1 MTQTETSSLV
11 PGLLVSLKTS
21 IKGNVR
27 YAKRTIQ
34 PDTEAEDG
42 SRSASWETDRF
53 IADAK
58 EHKLSA
64 ETRAKARNVVAN
76 VCIQT
81 AFGLLCPEAK
91 AVKLEEALDE
101 ADKLVR
107 AFNRAAKLSRIEF
120 NVARGRIEPNDERAI
135 RGINSEVRDLLDMM
149 QDAIGKLDAKAVR
162 AAANRARLVGQMLSP
177 QAYAKVSTAID
188 AARAKAREIVK
199 AGELAAKE
207 VNTEN
212 LRAIAVARTAF
223 LDMDTAGE
231 LAAPTEHGRAV
242 EFEAET
248 EAREPGSYQTETRQ
262 IEV

>member
-1 MTQTETSSLV
+1 MTEATTLV
-11 PGLLVSLKTS
+11 PGHLVSLKTS

-27 YAKRTIQ
+27 YAKRTIK
-34 PDTEAEDG
+34 PDTQAEDG

-64 ETRAKARNVVAN
+64 ETRAKARNMVAN

-81 AFGLLCPEAK
+81 AFGLLCPETK
-91 AVKLEEALDE
+91 VVKLQEALNE
-101 ADKLVR
+101 ADQIVR
-107 AFNRAAKLSRIEF
+107 EFNKAARLSRIEF
-120 NVARGRIEPNDERAI
+120 NVITGRIEPNDAKAI
-135 RGINSEVRDLLDMM
+135 KGINSEVRDLLDLM
-149 QDAIGKLDAKAVR
+149 QDGIAKLDAKKVR
-162 AAANRARLVGQMLSP
+162 DAATRARLVGQMLSP

-223 LDMDTAGE
+223 LDMDAAGE
-231 LAAPTEHGRAV
+231 VAAPTEHGRAV
-242 EFEAET
+242 EFEADSEP
-248 EAREPGSYQTETRQ
+248 AREPGSYQAPSIQ
-262 IEV
+262 IDV